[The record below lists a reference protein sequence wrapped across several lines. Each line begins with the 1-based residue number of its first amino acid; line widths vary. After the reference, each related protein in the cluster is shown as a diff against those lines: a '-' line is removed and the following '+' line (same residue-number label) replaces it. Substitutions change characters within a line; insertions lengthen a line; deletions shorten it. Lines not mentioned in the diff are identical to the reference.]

1 MKRYTLLP
9 MLMLV
14 LAFMACSSDE
24 TIPEQPTITKEMF
37 KGEWYS
43 EDNCTYLKMAYS
55 SFQGVVYGQFDT
67 FPMVGELL
75 SGKWIYIAERN
86 IIRMQ
91 THYEKSSFKETRDY
105 RVLRIDKYSMT
116 LVDLNLNA
124 DYTYHKVIDSR
135 ELSLGEEFNI
145 DVEGFTPSTYT
156 PVSPLIVK
164 VNQQGR
170 VKARSTGTTYVRA
183 ESGGSSIF
191 VKVDV
196 GSRVLSYANELFG
209 SIDDIIARYG
219 TPDWTGP
226 TDTPSMAIV
235 YNKEINDA
243 RLKYLCYKYDE
254 NTREVSQIAIKFC
267 EIEGYEEELNY
278 LKANYYDFYGDSS
291 VFMEDELILNND
303 YFIQIIIQ
311 DDPLILFNNMV
322 YRYSH
327 GYN

>member
-9 MLMLV
+9 FLMV
-14 LAFMACSSDE
+14 MLAFMACSSDE

-37 KGEWYS
+37 MGEWFS
-43 EDNCTYLKMAYS
+43 EENCTYLKMTYS
-55 SFQGVVYGQFDT
+55 SFQGVVYGQPDT
-67 FPMVGELL
+67 FPIVGELL

-124 DYTYHKVIDSR
+124 EYTYHKVVDSR
-135 ELSLGEEFNI
+135 ELALGEEFNI
-145 DVEGFTPSTYT
+145 DIEGFAPSTYT

-183 ESGGSSIF
+183 ESEVSSIF
-191 VKVDV
+191 IKVDV
-196 GSRVLSYANELFG
+196 GSRALSYANELFG

-219 TPDWTGP
+219 PPDWTGP
-226 TDTPSMAIV
+226 TDTPTMVIV
-235 YNKEINDA
+235 YNQEINDA
-243 RLKYLCYKYDE
+243 RLKYIHYKYDE
-254 NTREVSQIAIKFC
+254 NTREVTQIYIIFH
-267 EIEGYEEELNY
+267 ELEGYEEELKY
-278 LKANYYDFYGDSS
+278 LKANYFDLNGDSS
-291 VFMEDELILNND
+291 VFGENESIFFND
-303 YFIQIIIQ
+303 YIIQTAIQ
-311 DDPLILFNNMV
+311 DDPLILFTNMV
-322 YRYSH
+322 YTLTH